1 MSFRTFG
8 AALRAPYAVLSS
20 ARSWLAILFLG
31 CAALLSGCVTDED
44 DGSVQAP
51 AGLSY
56 TMTSAIYQAGQPIVP
71 NRPSVSGGAVTRYT
85 VVPALPAGLTLDAAS
100 GVIAGT
106 PTAVSAV
113 TVYVVTAENAAGSAT
128 ARVQIEVRNTEAA
141 PSGLAYREPAVIY
154 TVGTAITA
162 NTATS
167 AGGPISTFR
176 IAPALP
182 AGLAFNT
189 QTGAITGTP
198 TALAA
203 ESSYTVT
210 GSNGAGETTTAL
222 RIAVQAA
229 PVAPASLAFSTPSAR
244 YVVAEAIVPNTPV
257 VTGGAVTAYAVSPP
271 LPAGLSMNAQ
281 TGVIAG
287 TPAVL
292 QSQAVYT
299 VTARNVAGSAQAQ
312 VRISITARGS

>member
-1 MSFRTFG
+1 MSLRSFG
-8 AALRAPYAVLSS
+8 AALRGPCAGMSL
-20 ARSWLAILFLG
+20 ARSWLAILLLG
-31 CAALLSGCVTDED
+31 GVALLSGCVTDED
-44 DGSVQAP
+44 DGRVQAP

-56 TMTSAIYQAGQPIVP
+56 AMTSAIYEAGQPIVP
-71 NRPSVSGGAVTRYT
+71 NRPSASGDPVTRYA
-85 VVPALPAGLTLDAAS
+85 VAPALPAGLTLDAAS

-106 PTAVSAV
+106 PAGASAA
-113 TVYVVTAENAAGSAT
+113 TVYIVTADNTAGSAT
-128 ARVQIEVRNTEAA
+128 ARVQIEVRNTGAA
-141 PSGLAYREPAVIY
+141 PTGLTYREPAVIY
-154 TVGTAITA
+154 AIGTAITA

-167 AGGPISTFR
+167 AGGPISTYR
-176 IAPALP
+176 IVPALP

-203 ESSYTVT
+203 ESSYSVT
-210 GSNGAGETTTAL
+210 GSNGAGETTAAL

-229 PVAPASLAFSTPSAR
+229 PVAPATLAFSTPTAA

-257 VTGGAVTAYAVSPP
+257 VTGGAATAYAVSPP
-271 LPAGLSMNAQ
+271 LPVGLSLNTQ

-287 TPAVL
+287 TPAVV